1 MDIFRKEIDNF
12 QALAPLLLPKL
23 VRTDR
28 LEGIEEF
35 DDYAM
40 LTYSLAKPIG
50 IQRMMDDMEDEMG
63 LNILY
68 YIRPFTEKRGEGFQC
83 CAYATPTGG
92 QMYKFNAQTRK
103 DGLVHTLYV
112 YIFTSLEIMLECL
125 KDDLLAHEGKGVFK
139 SKMSYPRLIADF
151 M

>member
-1 MDIFRKEIDNF
+1 MDTFRKEIDNF

-23 VRTDR
+23 VRTDH

-40 LTYSLAKPIG
+40 LTYSLANPIC
-50 IQRMMDDMEDEMG
+50 IRHVMDDMEDEMG

-68 YIRPFTEKRGEGFQC
+68 HIRTCENRREGQQC
-83 CAYATPTGG
+83 CAYATPTCG
-92 QMYKFNAQTRK
+92 QMYKFNAQTEK
-103 DGLVHTLYV
+103 DGQVHTLYV

-125 KDDLLAHEGKGVFK
+125 KDDLLAHAGTGVFQT
-139 SKMSYPRLIADF
+139 KMTYPRLIADF

>member
-35 DDYAM
+35 EDYAM
-40 LTYSLAKPIG
+40 LTYSLAKPIS

-68 YIRPFTEKRGEGFQC
+68 HVRTYENRREGQHC
-83 CAYATPTGG
+83 CSYATPTSG
-92 QMYKFNAQTRK
+92 QMYKFNAQTGR
-103 DGLVHTLYV
+103 DGQVHTLYV

-125 KDDLLAHEGKGVFK
+125 KDDLLAHEGTGVFQT
-139 SKMSYPRLIADF
+139 KMSYPRLISDF